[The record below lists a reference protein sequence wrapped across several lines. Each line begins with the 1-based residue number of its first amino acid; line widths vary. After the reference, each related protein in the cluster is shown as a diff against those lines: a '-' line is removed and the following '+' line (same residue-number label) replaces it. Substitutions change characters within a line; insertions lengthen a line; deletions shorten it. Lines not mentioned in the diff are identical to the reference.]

1 MARYEAS
8 SVEFGERLKEERKRE
23 QQKIA
28 KEQESFAK
36 KIAGAQFVVKG
47 INTYLDDRAE
57 KFNASLAD
65 EKAFLKTTQGNA
77 TSFLNTHKSNV
88 IDKNK
93 SVREYLDEINTESMQ
108 SLVEKHVNGFI
119 TQVPDKDGNI
129 VERVA
134 FNLPKTSFRNLP
146 EYKIG
151 EQTFD
156 TYDKFLDAQVD
167 NYNKVLNHAKS
178 VPATSQEVDEYLKQ
192 YSKEQIPTNIFS
204 FVTRGARRIIKG
216 ETPETLK
223 EKINKSTNTIL
234 NDERFAN
241 FKNFSNSLNAYN
253 KQFPNRFTDSVKE
266 FADSIE
272 IKNGEIVD
280 KRINKIVS
288 DVDVNFTTGTSTSVD
303 AATNKKITTTV
314 AIPVM
319 KKTYVDG
326 QVETSQGDS
335 FEITSGEDLLVVYNS
350 AVQNTMNSSLT
361 QIGQKAWF
369 SWAND
374 PENKVAENPFA
385 SFAAFLETDTEN
397 QFLKPDMDPSVMFDI
412 FTKNIGTDITKTYL
426 PPDKSQYE
434 TEEEYVKAMEEH
446 NKRAAE
452 LIGSMFDTFYEGANL
467 ALSKYPQALKEAN

>member
-335 FEITSGEDLLVVYNS
+335 FEITSGEDLLVIFNP
-350 AVQNTMNSSLT
+350 AVQNTINSSLT
-361 QIGQKAWF
+361 KIGQENWQKWV
-369 SWAND
+369 ND
-374 PENKVAENPFA
+374 PENKVADNPFK
-385 SFAAFLETDTEN
+385 SFSEFLQTDSKDL
-397 QFLKPDMDPSVMFDI
+397 FLKPDLDPADMLET
-412 FTKNIGTDITKTYL
+412 FTDKIAPEITNIML
-426 PPDKSQYE
+426 PPPRSNFASD
-434 TEEEYVKAMEEH
+434 EEYEEAILEYRQEKTALFQELFGTFSLGIENALAKFRDFLGKA
-446 NKRAAE
+446 
-452 LIGSMFDTFYEGANL
+452 D
-467 ALSKYPQALKEAN
+467 